1 VHRAV
6 IRALLLIAA
15 ALGLSAPLLAQPALR
30 VGVQLEPPQL
40 DPTQGAAAAIPE
52 VTFNTIYEGLVRIAT
67 DGTLHPLLASGWT
80 VSDDARHYVFT
91 LRHGVR
97 FHDGSPF
104 DAAAVAFALRRAAA
118 PGSLNIHA
126 QTWREVSA
134 VRVLAPDRVAI
145 DLSRPDAN
153 LPTLL
158 ALSDAAIVAPDAAPG
173 LRTHP
178 VGTGPFR
185 FDSWQRGDHLT
196 LVRNRAYWGS
206 PAHLARITFRFIAD
220 PNAAYGAIRSGALDV
235 FPSFPAPETLA
246 QLERDPR
253 LRLVVAPSEGEVI
266 LAINERAGPL
276 ADIRVRRAICHAIDR
291 RAIIDGAMAG
301 YGTPIGSH
309 FPPQSPDYVDLTGVC
324 AHDPALAQRLLAQA
338 GHAHDLNLS
347 LKLPPPS
354 YARRSGEL
362 VAAQLQAVGIGVTI
376 RQLEWPTWLDE
387 VFQQHRF
394 DLTVIDHAEP
404 FDYDIYGRGDYYF
417 GYHSDAFDALLAALR
432 TTTDPAARHRLLGDI
447 QRRIAID
454 APNAFLFQYPVLGVA
469 DRRISDLWVNSPTQ
483 VLDYHAA
490 RFVGAGDDAL
500 PRGRTGSG
508 LSGWIVAALVLGGL
522 VATARRLGARWLAG
536 RIGVLML
543 TLAATSVVVFVLLDI
558 APGDPAVT
566 MLGIDASPRA
576 IAALHAEFGLDAP
589 PFTRFVHWIGGALH
603 GDFGTS
609 FTYRVPVA
617 ALIDERLAVTLP
629 LAGLAA
635 LIAGLIGVPLGTL
648 AARRPGGLV
657 DAGIGVLAR
666 IGMAIPD
673 FWLGVV
679 LVLVFALGAGWFPA
693 GGFPGLEAGWGAV
706 AKALVLPVMALALPQ
721 AAILIRVTRASLGEV
736 LARDFIRAA
745 AAKGLSPAAVLWR
758 HALPNAAAPVLAVIG
773 LQVPYLIAGS
783 ALVEQVFSLP
793 GLGRLAIQAIGQRDL
808 VTVQAVVLLLA
819 ATPVIASFAVD
830 VVQALIDPRI
840 GGRP

>member
-1 VHRAV
+1 M
-6 IRALLLIAA
+6 IRALLLVA
-15 ALGLSAPLLAQPALR
+15 ALLGLAAPVLAAPNLR
-30 VGVQLEPPQL
+30 VGAQLEPPHL

-52 VTFNTIYEGLVRIAT
+52 VTFNTIYEGLVRIGT
-67 DGTLHPLLASGWT
+67 DGTLHPLLATGWT
-80 VSDDARHYVFT
+80 VSPDARHYVFT

-97 FHDGSPF
+97 FQDGSPF
-104 DAAAVAFALRRAAA
+104 DASAVAFSIRRAAA

-145 DLSRPDAN
+145 DLAEPDAN

-158 ALSDAAIVAPDAAPG
+158 ALSDAAIVPPDAADT
-173 LRTHP
+173 LRTRP

-185 FDSWQRGDHLT
+185 FAAWRRGDSLT
-196 LVRNRAYWGS
+196 LARNPGYWGT
-206 PAHLARITFRFIAD
+206 PAHLGRITFRFIAD

-235 FPSFPAPETLA
+235 FPGFPAPETLA
-246 QLERDPR
+246 QLANDPR
-253 LRLVVAPSEGEVI
+253 LRLVIAPSEGEVI
-266 LAINERAGPL
+266 LAMNERQGPL

-291 RAIIDGAMAG
+291 RAIIDAAMAG

-309 FPPQSPDYVDLTGVC
+309 FPPHSPDYVDLTGVC
-324 AHDPALAQRLLAQA
+324 AHDPAMARRLLAQA
-338 GHAHDLNLS
+338 GHAHDVALT
-347 LKLPPPS
+347 LKLPPPA

-362 VAAQLQAVGIGVTI
+362 IAAQLEAVGIAVTI
-376 RQLEWPTWLDE
+376 RELEWPTWLDE

-404 FDYDIYGRGDYYF
+404 FDYDIYARKDYYF
-417 GYHSDAFDALLAALR
+417 GYHSDAFDALIAALR

-447 QRRIAID
+447 QRRIAFD
-454 APNAFLFQYPVLGVA
+454 APNAFLFQYPALGVA
-469 DRRISDLWVNSPTQ
+469 DRRISGLWVNSPTQ
-483 VLDYHAA
+483 MLDYHAA
-490 RFVGAGDDAL
+490 RFVGAGDGAA
-500 PRGRTGSG
+500 PGERSG
-508 LSGWIVAALVLGGL
+508 GAAAAWIVAALVLGGL
-522 VATARRLGARWLAG
+522 VAAARRLGLRWLVG
-536 RIGVLML
+536 RIAVLAL
-543 TLAATSVVVFVLLDI
+543 TLLATSVVIFVLLDI

-576 IAALHAEFGLDAP
+576 IAALHAEFGLNAP
-589 PFTRFVHWIGGALH
+589 PLTRFLRWIGGVLH

-617 ALIDERLAVTLP
+617 TLIGERLAVTLP

-635 LIAGLIGVPLGTL
+635 GLAVIIGVPAGTI
-648 AARRPGGLV
+648 AARRPGGAV
-657 DAGIGVLAR
+657 DGVVGGFAR

-673 FWLGVV
+673 FWLGVL

-693 GGFPGLEAGWGAV
+693 GGFPGLDSGWGA
-706 AKALVLPVMALALPQ
+706 ALRSLVLPVVALALPQ
-721 AAILIRVTRASLGEV
+721 AAILARVARASLGEV

-745 AAKGLSPAAVLWR
+745 RAKGLSANAVLWR
-758 HALPNAAAPVLAVIG
+758 HALPNAAAPILAVIG

-783 ALVEQVFSLP
+783 ALVEQVFTLP

-808 VTVQAVVLLLA
+808 VTVQAVVLLMAA
-819 ATPVIASFAVD
+819 ATVMASFAVD
-830 VVQALIDPRI
+830 VAQALIDPRI
-840 GGRP
+840 VRGAQS